1 MRKILLFSAA
11 FILALVT
18 MPFVFGLLTEHRIK
32 STLAEAELPEGM
44 ILGLKSYDLGYLNS
58 HAVVNMT
65 ILDADHP
72 QATPIQ
78 TLSFNIEA
86 DIQHGPLLKSKDN
99 TYHQGLSDIHI
110 YIKPEDLALANESLA
125 QSIQKIFAD
134 QNILSIY
141 TTLGLNGTLNSH
153 LHSSAANYQA
163 EDGSINW
170 GGVNGDIKMT
180 GDNNEVDV
188 VLDIA
193 PMLMQT
199 STHASLDFSRISLLS
214 NAKRHDEMPWVGEQA
229 LSIPSFFMRD
239 DNGHEMRFSNLLI
252 NAKTNLDGKLT
263 DMNFSAKAD
272 NLELYKQPISDMKLD
287 MSISKLDAK
296 NFVKFSELSQTNV
309 SLMSD
314 EEKSAFTR
322 IVINMLSP
330 GTLFEFK
337 HDMNIPEGPINTQI
351 TLQFPQITEALDKE
365 PNEILSQR
373 LLKEINATLAM
384 QTPKQWLENTLY
396 SLGLPQIPADAPA
409 VIDPVTDQKITP
421 QEALHRQIKNQLK
434 TFTQAGI
441 LVGDETHYA
450 IHMNYDNGV
459 ITLNGNKLTQEDL
472 IKLMSVISKK

>member
-1 MRKILLFSAA
+1 
-11 FILALVT
+11 
-18 MPFVFGLLTEHRIK
+18 
-32 STLAEAELPEGM
+32 
-44 ILGLKSYDLGYLNS
+44 
-58 HAVVNMT
+58 
-65 ILDADHP
+65 
-72 QATPIQ
+72 
-78 TLSFNIEA
+78 
-86 DIQHGPLLKSKDN
+86 
-99 TYHQGLSDIHI
+99 
-110 YIKPEDLALANESLA
+110 
-125 QSIQKIFAD
+125 
-134 QNILSIY
+134 
-141 TTLGLNGTLNSH
+141 
-153 LHSSAANYQA
+153 
-163 EDGSINW
+163 
-170 GGVNGDIKMT
+170 
-180 GDNNEVDV
+180 
-188 VLDIA
+188 
-193 PMLMQT
+193 
-199 STHASLDFSRISLLS
+199 
-214 NAKRHDEMPWVGEQA
+214 
-229 LSIPSFFMRD
+229 
-239 DNGHEMRFSNLLI
+239 
-252 NAKTNLDGKLT
+252 
-263 DMNFSAKAD
+263 
-272 NLELYKQPISDMKLD
+272 
-287 MSISKLDAK
+287 
-296 NFVKFSELSQTNV
+296 
-309 SLMSD
+309 MSD

-365 PNEILSQR
+365 HNEILSQR